1 MSRPKAELIDRIN
14 VDDFLTI
21 EILTAPGLWAVLY
34 KQQAINLKR
43 LRLTV
48 QGDDFKYM
56 RTTYVSAAPAKN
68 LAKKLNEYFMCE
80 DFTVVKVL

>member
-1 MSRPKAELIDRIN
+1 MARPKAELIDRIN

-34 KQQAINLKR
+34 KAQAINLKR

-56 RTTYVSAAPAKN
+56 RTTYVSAAPANN
-68 LAKKLNEYFMCE
+68 LAKKLNEYFMCD

>member
-1 MSRPKAELIDRIN
+1 MARPSAELIDRIN

-34 KQQAINLKR
+34 KAQPINLKK
-43 LRLTV
+43 LRLNV
-48 QGDDFKYM
+48 AGEDFKYM
-56 RTTYVSAAPAKN
+56 RTTYVSPSPANN
-68 LAKKLNEYFMCE
+68 LAKKLNGYFMCN

>member
-1 MSRPKAELIDRIN
+1 MARPSAELIDRIN

-21 EILTAPGLWAVLY
+21 EILTAPGLWAVLH
-34 KQQAINLKR
+34 KGRAVNLKR

-56 RTTYVSAAPAKN
+56 RTTYASAAPANN
-68 LAKKLNEYFMCE
+68 LAKKLNEYFMCD

>member
-1 MSRPKAELIDRIN
+1 MARPSAELINRIN

-34 KQQAINLKR
+34 KGQAINLKR

-48 QGDDFKYM
+48 TGDDFKYQ
-56 RTTYVSAAPAKN
+56 RTTYASPSPANN
-68 LAKKLNEYFMCE
+68 LADKLNEYFMCN